1 MGKEI
6 DRILA
11 LTGEESFLNWAD
23 FESSSKKVM
32 EAVSELSKEVNTF
45 REAQQIYFISNSK
58 WSMTQ

>member
-1 MGKEI
+1 M
-6 DRILA
+6 
-11 LTGEESFLNWAD
+11 NWAD